1 MSIGDLFYYRYNI
14 PGRRSKP
21 DPPFLPSL
29 FSSSSFFL
37 FWELCLRAY
46 TYMYKYMYMFMCICV
61 HVR

>member
-37 FWELCLRAY
+37 FLFPLS
-46 TYMYKYMYMFMCICV
+46 KGGGI
-61 HVR
+61 